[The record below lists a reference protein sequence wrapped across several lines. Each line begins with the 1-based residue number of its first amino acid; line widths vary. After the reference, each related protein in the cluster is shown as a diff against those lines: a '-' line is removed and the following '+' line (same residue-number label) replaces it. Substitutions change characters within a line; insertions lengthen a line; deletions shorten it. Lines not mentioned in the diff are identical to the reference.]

1 MADHSGGPGRVAELP
16 SCAELFWLSRMAARV
31 PTQDDI
37 PGAFLLGREP
47 QALKCEKLRFSQFLV
62 VLKLR
67 FSLKFR
73 NDSLRGLKTK
83 TALMKR

>member
-37 PGAFLLGREP
+37 PGAFLHGREP
-47 QALKCEKLRFSQFLV
+47 QAYKCEKLRFA
-62 VLKLR
+62 
-67 FSLKFR
+67 LKFR
-73 NDSLRGLKTK
+73 SDSLKGLKTK
-83 TALMKR
+83 KALVKR

>member
-47 QALKCEKLRFSQFLV
+47 QALKCEKLRFS
-62 VLKLR
+62 
-67 FSLKFR
+67 LKFR
-73 NDSLRGLKTK
+73 SDSLKVLKTK
-83 TALMKR
+83 TALVKR